1 MNEFD
6 IYDIPEGLLIPIVA
20 SFGIVGNLGRKHLKT
35 MNQKLRNHEVQKC
48 FYVIAV
54 FEGFRFSFY
63 LYSEEQQ
70 SRIEGHVQV
79 RIEKYFIIIFIG
91 GLYLFVVFMTI

>member
-35 MNQKLRNHEVQKC
+35 MN
-48 FYVIAV
+48 
-54 FEGFRFSFY
+54 
-63 LYSEEQQ
+63 
-70 SRIEGHVQV
+70 
-79 RIEKYFIIIFIG
+79 
-91 GLYLFVVFMTI
+91 